1 MGEIIVLEK
10 YKHRCKKSD
19 RTTRLDKIPNNTEN
33 FNAFIEYMS
42 SEATKIADNC
52 DSELLDKKEKD
63 RRKSFEKKYK
73 DVLSAAP
80 SSVADKIPY
89 YANVMLDLLPTI
101 FHSQAKKDRFDI
113 YMDFSEFYLCEF
125 DGAYCRYRNDNK
137 KYEKD
142 YPFQFLPMEADKLEN
157 ALQKCLRQIISL
169 FPAKNNH
176 DKTQVMWQAC
186 RLFELYHD
194 MDDALFSLQNSTEYN
209 KTKN

>member
-19 RTTRLDKIPNNTEN
+19 RVTQSDKIPNNTEN

-63 RRKSFEKKYK
+63 RRKAFEEKYE
-73 DVLSAAP
+73 DVLSTAP

-89 YANVMLDLLPTI
+89 YANVMLDLLPAI
-101 FHSQAKKDRFDI
+101 FHSQTEEDKFNI
-113 YMDFSEFYLCEF
+113 YMDFSEFYLCEL
-125 DGAYCRYRNDNK
+125 DEALCEYRSANE
-137 KYEKD
+137 KYEKK
-142 YPFQFLPMEADKLEN
+142 YPFRFPRLDASDLEN
-157 ALQKCLRQIISL
+157 ALRDCLTQLISL
-169 FPAKNNH
+169 FPTKNNS

-186 RLFELYHD
+186 RLFELYHNI
-194 MDDALFSLQNSTEYN
+194 DDVLFSEH
-209 KTKN
+209 